1 VLACLA
7 SSGCLG
13 GSQASVSADAARPH
27 HRAVVDGF
35 RLYPVP
41 KQVVAV
47 CAAQARRVAIRVLC
61 PTLLPRAS
69 QGTRPSDRPATVH
82 ASSYQSGSRY
92 GYHVLLIYSAPWEQ
106 TGKQRLNSPRR
117 FLHFE
122 VLGLIPSRLP
132 KHSFT
137 RFVVDPRARAP
148 DGRRFLQPLRP
159 LTIGARRGVL
169 YAGLPYNEGGD
180 ELGGHL
186 TFIWRNGRVVR
197 VASLHAWEPR
207 RQTLDVLRALIEALR
222 PSGAPD
228 TPPPS

>member
-1 VLACLA
+1 MGGPSRVVLWVLVCLA

-13 GSQASVSADAARPH
+13 RSQASVATDTARPH
-27 HRAVVDGF
+27 HPVVVDGF

-41 KQVVAV
+41 APVVAV

-69 QGTRPSDRPATVH
+69 QGTRPGDPPAPVH
-82 ASSYQSGSRY
+82 ATSFQPGSSYA
-92 GYHVLLIYSAPWEQ
+92 YHLVLIYSAPWEQ
-106 TGKQRLNSPRR
+106 PGKQRLNSPRR

-148 DGRRFLQPLRP
+148 GGRRFLQPLRP
-159 LTIGARRGVL
+159 LTVGARRGML

-186 TFIWRNGRVVR
+186 TFIWHDGRILR

-207 RQTLDVLRALIEALR
+207 RQTLDVLRALVESLR
-222 PSGAPD
+222 
-228 TPPPS
+228 